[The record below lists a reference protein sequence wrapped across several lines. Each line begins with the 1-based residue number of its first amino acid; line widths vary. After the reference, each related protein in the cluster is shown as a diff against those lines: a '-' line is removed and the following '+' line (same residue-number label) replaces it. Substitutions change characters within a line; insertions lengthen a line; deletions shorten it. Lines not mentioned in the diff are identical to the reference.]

1 MPAYLQRKQT
11 DIKNLFNFLVKS
23 ATDLS
28 SKSSL
33 TSKTS
38 KSSSKTSLTSSKA
51 SPSDDERKN
60 MKKFKLDIKGMGAAP
75 QSIVD
80 KPEYRY
86 FILVVNLLYS

>member
-75 QSIVD
+75 QSIVQ
-80 KPEYRY
+80 PEYRY